1 MRDIEAAKGTEI
13 AKRIAESKQ
22 KLPGLGKKE
31 KAANREAV
39 KALAAV
45 HMEQAVK
52 ELSSVLTLTLGS
64 QISRHRE
71 QLARV
76 HFSQE

>member
-1 MRDIEAAKGTEI
+1 MRFCSRIHDIEAAMGNEI

-52 ELSSVLTLTLGS
+52 ELSRIISDKTLLL
-64 QISRHRE
+64 RC
-71 QLARV
+71 V
-76 HFSQE
+76 